1 MTLIENK
8 TLFQFIKA
16 EKYKNNKISPKEMR
30 NLLEK
35 KFGNWDSSVWN
46 FLDFGFA
53 SYLDQFFF
61 GTGGEYWAH
70 AYDFP
75 EEGINGAE
83 RIGVF
88 TFGFSEDSSM

>member
-1 MTLIENK
+1 MYNFIE
-8 TLFQFIKA
+8 A
-16 EKYKNNKISPKEMR
+16 EKDKNNTISPKEMR

-35 KFGNWDSSVWN
+35 QFGNWDAPFWN
-46 FLDFGFA
+46 FLDFKFA
-53 SYLDQFFF
+53 YYLDQVFFR
-61 GTGGEYWAH
+61 TGGGFWAQ

-88 TFGFSEDSSM
+88 TFGINENYED